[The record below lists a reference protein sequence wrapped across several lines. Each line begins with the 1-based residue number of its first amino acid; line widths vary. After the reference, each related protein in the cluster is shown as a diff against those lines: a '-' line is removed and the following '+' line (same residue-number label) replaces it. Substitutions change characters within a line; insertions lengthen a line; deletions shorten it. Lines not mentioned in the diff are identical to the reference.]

1 MEKKRNNNLSEG
13 TKYPDFIKN
22 VMRENDDF
30 LKKFAKETN
39 NEVSELMND
48 SVDYMSFFA
57 KKGEENWAKSTM
69 AFFTIHMLMPLSY
82 AIYVDLLAGNIVVC
96 FMELRLML
104 ESLAKCYLADLK
116 YPDSTFFQEK
126 LELLEK
132 ETKSKNGKTISKRE
146 YDFMNEFDKE
156 LGFNEC
162 SIKLWGKLS
171 KDWVHTKGIMD
182 KVVYQIAEKS
192 NVPPWGLVIP
202 CNFLKADLEDIE
214 ELHKR
219 ISQFRNLLKI
229 TMKNYKQEFSFEK
242 I

>member
-1 MEKKRNNNLSEG
+1 MKKEMNNNLPEDS
-13 TKYPDFIKN
+13 KYSDFINN

-30 LKKFAKETN
+30 LIKYAKETN
-39 NEVSELMND
+39 DEVSELIND
-48 SVDYMSFFA
+48 SIDYMQFFV

-82 AIYVDLLAGNIVVC
+82 AIYVDLLAGNIPVC

-104 ESLAKCYLADLK
+104 ESLVKCYLADLK

-126 LELLEK
+126 LELLKKEK
-132 ETKSKNGKTISKRE
+132 KSNDKTKRKGDS
-146 YDFMNEFDKE
+146 DFMKEFDKE
-156 LGFNEC
+156 LGFNKC
-162 SIKLWGKLS
+162 AIKLWGKLS
-171 KDWVHTKGIMD
+171 EDWVHTKGFMD
-182 KVVYQIAEKS
+182 KVVYQVAEKS

-202 CNFLKADLEDIE
+202 CNFVKADLEDIE

-229 TMKNYKQEFSFEK
+229 AMKNQK
-242 I
+242 

>member
-1 MEKKRNNNLSEG
+1 MPEG
-13 TKYPDFIKN
+13 TKYPDFILN

-30 LKKFAKETN
+30 LIKYAKERN
-39 NEVSELMND
+39 NEVSELIND
-48 SVDYMSFFA
+48 SIDYMKFFA
-57 KKGEENWAKSTM
+57 EKGVENWAKSTM
-69 AFFTIHMLMPLSY
+69 AFFTLHMLMPLSY
-82 AIYVDLLAGNIVVC
+82 AIYVDLLAGNILVC

-104 ESLAKCYLADLK
+104 ESLVKCYLADLK

-132 ETKSKNGKTISKRE
+132 DMKSKNDKTKES
-146 YDFMNEFDKE
+146 DFMKEFDKE

-171 KDWVHTKGIMD
+171 KDWIHTKGVMD
-182 KVVYQIAEKS
+182 KVVYQVAEKS

-202 CNFLKADLEDIE
+202 CNFVKADLEDIE
-214 ELHKR
+214 ELYKR

-229 TMKNYKQEFSFEK
+229 AMKNQKQEFSFEE

>member
-1 MEKKRNNNLSEG
+1 MNNNLADG
-13 TKYPDFIKN
+13 TKYLDFIMN
-22 VMRENDDF
+22 VMRENDEF
-30 LKKFAKETN
+30 LIKYTKETN

-48 SVDYMSFFA
+48 STDYMSFFA
-57 KKGEENWAKSTM
+57 KKGVENMTKSTM
-69 AFFTIHMLMPLSY
+69 SFFTRHMLMPLSY
-82 AIYVDLLAGNIVVC
+82 SIYVDLLAGNILVC

-104 ESLAKCYLADLK
+104 ESLVKCYLADLK

-146 YDFMNEFDKE
+146 YDFMEEFDKE
-156 LGFNEC
+156 LGFNES

-171 KDWVHTKGIMD
+171 KDWIHTKGVMD
-182 KVVYQIAEKS
+182 KVVYQVAEKS

-202 CNFLKADLEDIE
+202 CNFVKADLEDIE

-229 TMKNYKQEFSFEK
+229 TMKNYKQEFSFEE